1 MIDASQSAAIANYC
15 REIASECDGTEYPA
29 YVAARLTAL
38 ADAIDNHNRVISG
51 IDIIRAV
58 RRQFP

>member
-1 MIDASQSAAIANYC
+1 MIDTSQSTAIANYC
-15 REIASECDGTEYPA
+15 REIARSAEDPA
-29 YVAARLTAL
+29 LIATKLEAL
-38 ADAIDNHNRVISG
+38 ADAIENHNRVISG

>member
-15 REIASECDGTEYPA
+15 REIAAECSEGDP
-29 YVAARLTAL
+29 VVPKLNAL
-38 ADAIDNHNRVISG
+38 AEAIENHNKVISG